1 MDLLLVW
8 KVDMETMEMVGD
20 AGKEKPD
27 DMAGEA
33 VDPLEVGF
41 LGPKS
46 PRTGKVG
53 KITMKM
59 ICFLLPNVGGETT
72 KILVMFYR

>member
-1 MDLLLVW
+1 
-8 KVDMETMEMVGD
+8 METMEMVGD
-20 AGKEKPD
+20 AGKEMPD

-33 VDPLEVGF
+33 VGPLEVGF

-53 KITMKM
+53 RS
-59 ICFLLPNVGGETT
+59 P
-72 KILVMFYR
+72 